1 MYKVI
6 LYYKF
11 AEVENVPHF
20 CANHRRKCRE
30 LGLKGRIYIA
40 QEGINGTVAGTEKQ
54 IKAYKEYVCSLLG
67 FEDTEFKD
75 DTCEYIPFVKLIV
88 RIRPEIVTLK
98 SSVPIN
104 LIKEKGNHLTPRQWR
119 RVLESGEDITLL
131 DVRNNY
137 ESAIGH
143 FEGAVLPDAEN
154 FFDFEQWLDQASLN
168 KEKKVLM
175 YCTGGIRCEKFSIM
189 MEKKG
194 FENVYQLQDGI
205 LNYAQKED
213 GTHFKG
219 KCFVFDDRLAVSV
232 KDKEPISKCAI
243 TGDLCDTY
251 LNCANVNCNKLFI
264 CSPQGAKKYT
274 GCCGEDCMQVQRKR
288 PFNPDNIYEPSRKWY
303 TYFDEQE
310 NLERAAIQ

>member
-1 MYKVI
+1 MYEVI

-40 QEGINGTVAGTEKQ
+40 HEGINGTVAGTEKQ
-54 IKAYKEYVCSLLG
+54 IKAYKQYVRSLPE
-67 FEDTEFKD
+67 FENIKFKG
-75 DTCEYIPFVKLIV
+75 DTCEYIPFVNLIV

-98 SSVPIN
+98 SSV
-104 LIKEKGNHLTPRQWR
+104 LIDLTKEKGKHLTPVQWR
-119 RVLESGEDITLL
+119 EVIESNEDITVL

-154 FFDFEQWLDQASLN
+154 FFDFEQWLDRASLN
-168 KEKKVLM
+168 KKKRVLM
-175 YCTGGIRCEKFSIM
+175 YCTGGIRCEKFSVM

-194 FENVYQLQDGI
+194 FKDVYQLQDGI
-205 LNYAQKED
+205 LNYAKKTGGE
-213 GTHFKG
+213 HFKG
-219 KCFVFDDRLAVSV
+219 KCFVFDDRLAVPV
-232 KDKEPISKCAI
+232 KDKEPISKCAV
-243 TGDLCDTY
+243 TGNPCDTY
-251 LNCANVNCNKLFI
+251 LNCANVDCNKLFI

-274 GCCGEDCMQVQRKR
+274 GCCSEDCMQTQRKR